1 MRKQYYLTVRPDK
14 KELFTL
20 PPAWVPAHIV
30 EPQEST
36 VIPPIAHMAAAAL
49 AQAEGIPPL
58 SALAAGA
65 GRVVIIVEDATRPTP
80 VAEIL
85 PVLLS
90 ALAEAGI
97 PRERIAIVIALGTHV
112 RMQQADLEKRFG
124 SAVVRDYRIVQH
136 DAWQEDL
143 VAIPLPDGRV
153 VKVNPEVVHADLAI
167 GISSIL
173 PHPMAGYGGGPK
185 IIMPGL
191 CNFEF
196 IRDHHMR
203 HSIHPKAR
211 AGSIEGNPFHA
222 EVWQVARAVG
232 LTLSLNCVYNQLG
245 QVIRIIAGDLETAF
259 AKAVSVSSEALGH
272 RFPEQ
277 VDVTITSTYPHI
289 HGHQFPKGLSAPDV
303 VTKDSGAILL
313 FAPLVTPVLEE
324 FRNSFAIVAER
335 SGNRAAQF
343 VTDAMSQGLP
353 FLPERPLEFNMA
365 MSCMILRPS
374 IRTIMVSPL
383 VTNEEARTMGLEHAS
398 SLTEGLQRLEQ
409 AYSQATVAIFPS
421 GGLIVPITAWN

>member
-1 MRKQYYLTVRPDK
+1 MIKQYYLTVSPYK
-14 KELFTL
+14 KEPFTL
-20 PPAWVPAHIV
+20 PPAWVPVHV
-30 EPQEST
+30 LEPQEAIR
-36 VIPPIAHMAAAAL
+36 IPHITHMTTEAL
-49 AQAEGIPPL
+49 TQAEGTPPF

-65 GRVVIIVEDATRPTP
+65 KRVVIIVDDATRPTP

-90 ALAEAGI
+90 ALAEADI
-97 PRERIAIVIALGTHV
+97 PRERIAILIALGTHV
-112 RMQQADLEKRFG
+112 RMQQPDLEKRFG
-124 SAVVRDYRIVQH
+124 SMVVREYRIIQH
-136 DAWQEDL
+136 DAWQADL
-143 VAIPLPDGRV
+143 VPITLPDGRI
-153 VKVNPEVVHADLAI
+153 VKINPEVIHADLTI

-203 HSIHPKAR
+203 YSIHQKSR
-211 AGSIEGNPFHA
+211 AGNIEGNPFHA
-222 EVWQVARAVG
+222 AVWEVARAVG
-232 LTLSLNCVYNQLG
+232 LSLSINCVYNQEG
-245 QVIRIIAGDLETAF
+245 QVIRIIAGDLEGAF
-259 AKAVSVSSEALGH
+259 AKAVSVCVETLGH
-272 RFPEQ
+272 RFPEP

-289 HGHQFPKGLSAPDV
+289 HGHQFPKGLSAPDR
-303 VTKDSGAILL
+303 VTKDTGAILL

-324 FRNSFAIVAER
+324 FRNSFTVVQKK
-335 SGNRAAQF
+335 SGNRTAAF
-343 VTDAMSQGLP
+343 VIDAMSRGLP

-383 VTNEEARTMGLEHAS
+383 VTKEEAQTMGLEYAS
-398 SLTEGLQRLEQ
+398 SITEGLRHLEQ
-409 AYSQATVAIFPS
+409 AYPQATVAIFPS
-421 GGLIVPITAWN
+421 GGFIVPITAWN